1 MIQRRTLVS
10 VSGAA
15 LLASIGRG
23 AFGQPHD
30 FVRIVNGFPAGGTAD
45 TCSRRV
51 AERIAGTSYSR
62 SGGVVDNR
70 AGAGGRLACEAV
82 KSAPA
87 DGSVLLLTPYAC
99 MAIYP
104 HIYAKLAYDP
114 QNDFVAVSTAAIMT
128 HALAVGPAVPAEVKS
143 VKAFLA
149 WARANPQQANYG
161 SPGAGI
167 TPHFIG
173 ALLGLTAGV
182 RLDHVPYRGSV
193 PAVTDMIGGQIAAT
207 FTPSGD
213 VLANHRAGKCRI
225 LAHSGATRS
234 SYAPQVPTF
243 AEEGFPELTAEE
255 WFGFYAPAR
264 TPASV
269 VSMASTVINAAL
281 SEPVVVDA
289 LAVMGLQAR
298 GSTPAEM
305 ARSHREEFDRWG
317 PIIRKVGFK
326 AES

>member
-1 MIQRRTLVS
+1 MIHRRTLMS
-10 VSGAA
+10 WSGAA
-15 LLASIGRG
+15 LLTTVGRL
-23 AFGQPHD
+23 AVAQPHD
-30 FVRIVNGFPAGGTAD
+30 IVRIVNGFPAGGTAD

-51 AERIAGTSYSR
+51 AERIAGISYSR
-62 SGGVVDNR
+62 GGGVVDNR
-70 AGAGGRLACEAV
+70 AGAGGRIACEVV
-82 KSAPA
+82 KTAPA

-104 HIYAKLAYDP
+104 HVYTKLGYDP

-193 PAVTDMIGGQIAAT
+193 PAVTEMIGGQIAAT
-207 FTPSGD
+207 FTPTGD

-234 SYAPQVPTF
+234 SYAPQVATF

-264 TPASV
+264 TPASM
-269 VSMASTVINAAL
+269 VSAASMVINAAL
-281 SEPVVVDA
+281 KDNVAVES

-305 ARSHREEFDRWG
+305 ARSHREEFERWG
-317 PIIRKVGFK
+317 PIIRRVGFR